1 VPFSSPRIVNAQ
13 YITMKSTI
21 LSAAQLLAICST
33 VSLTCVYSKLA
44 DRSRVVKA
52 RHDSGRSDRFRDN
65 GRPIEGQSYRSVKIE
80 EDSMRIM
87 EKKEQQSP
95 QSNQKPR
102 FQAQEKKQRRTNT
115 AAAQQKAPW
124 QRDFPRSDTAT
135 KEENLRRKI
144 KGDVP
149 MFFQQDTVGNHEP
162 SHEDGSDN
170 DKELDEQASR
180 RLSSQL
186 TGCCYDYQSYYA
198 ADLCALYGND
208 CESGETPSHDSGD
221 EDCSQDGLSFIGI
234 SFSVN
239 TANSNPYSYQLCD
252 QFPMENI
259 IDRDYDYVMSM
270 DEDGWLVGGGYK
282 TFDYS
287 GKMPYIDSSHTELI
301 RIGNL
306 DPDHGGTSI
315 DQVYNAMTS
324 ITFPPLSIYP
334 EYLKGGGGHHSGDDD
349 EDGEVPSGDITF
361 IVSIVETYEDD
372 DSYSAYEYFV
382 DDLFSA
388 LDSAG
393 GGPCMDDSDTDPHVS
408 MSRGVKFWSSYHQSQ
423 YMYQSNLEVAV
434 WQAMYPYGTP
444 IGSSGYAAFPP
455 GHNGSKQKVGYGN
468 LYFFFDRANITKAFT
483 PNRDL
488 TSDEEYYA
496 KLYMKT
502 DVSDFYASTT
512 TIDFD
517 YGGSGDDEDNDYEHN
532 PYGFDAQMAK
542 HDMTD
547 GWSLPP
553 NCLQE
558 GETFFGIPLSRVSDS
573 KLQSSSSFQEQFDFE
588 YLVDRNGTYV
598 SSFGTNHGWL
608 IGEELG
614 NAVGSIVDKDTA
626 HIPIFYAGTTN
637 PNLGGMS
644 LSNMI
649 KIARNIDFGTLYI
662 KPAFVF
668 VDGDGHVKLQ
678 FESDTSSALSYL
690 YDNFCKE
697 MGISWNY
704 EAPENDFGAYTNCAM
719 HGADDRASYGCGPEG
734 TNQGGFCP
742 QMTLAY
748 SPRFSS
754 EETAAAYLERC
765 NNYVDYWRSLYPS
778 GVAVGTTNFC
788 PNGGCMALF
797 LNRID
802 VYEVFKPDLG
812 GSWVEY
818 NGASMPP
825 TFSPAPTWTGGCDE
839 PHNFHLDKCF
849 RKRYKPKA
857 SAVAWDALGT
867 IGQFSVMLVVFMAF
881 TLSISIFLARA
892 RKKRRR
898 GESYLGFFFRDL
910 SRKRKKKRRKTRN
923 DDLNEKMLD
932 SSSRRSKSSKRSS
945 RSRSKSRRRSK
956 SASKSRD
963 GSRTRSLRPVPVAA
977 GSVAGSR
984 KSRGRSS
991 SRSRSRTKRVES
1003 NVFDLTVD
1011 NGEEDKDNRQQLV

>member
-1 VPFSSPRIVNAQ
+1 
-13 YITMKSTI
+13 MKYSI
-21 LSAAQLLAICST
+21 LSAIQLL
-33 VSLTCVYSKLA
+33 SLLSIAESKLA
-44 DRSRVVKA
+44 DRSRIVKA
-52 RHDSGRSDRFRDN
+52 RHESGRIDRYHDN
-65 GRPIEGQSYRSVKIE
+65 GRPIEGQSYRSIKIQ
-80 EDSMRIM
+80 EDSTRIM
-87 EKKEQQSP
+87 QYNNKEGPTSRFAAQEKKEQH
-95 QSNQKPR
+95 
-102 FQAQEKKQRRTNT
+102 RRAM
-115 AAAQQKAPW
+115 AAAETAKERTTQTKLAPW
-124 QRDFPRSDTAT
+124 QRNIPRSAAKS
-135 KEENLRRKI
+135 KEENIRI
-144 KGDVP
+144 IMKGDVP
-149 MFFQQDTVGNHEP
+149 LFNREDRITNRQQ
-162 SHEDGSDN
+162 SHDDS
-170 DKELDEQASR
+170 DKELLTLEDEDSQR
-180 RLSSQL
+180 ELSSQL
-186 TGCCYDYQSYYA
+186 TGCCYSYQNYYA

-221 EDCSQDGLSFIGI
+221 EDCSQDGLSFIGV

-239 TANSNPYSYQLCD
+239 TASSNPYSYQLCD

-287 GKMPYIDSSHTELI
+287 GKMPYIDSSHTELL

-315 DQVYNAMTS
+315 DQVYDAMTS
-324 ITFPPLSIYP
+324 ISFAPLSIYP
-334 EYLKGGGGHHSGDDD
+334 EYLKGGGGGHSGDDD
-349 EDGEVPSGDITF
+349 GDDEVPSGDVTL
-361 IVSIVETYEDD
+361 IVSVVETYEDD
-372 DSYSAYEYFV
+372 ESYSAYEYFL
-382 DDLFSA
+382 DDLFNA
-388 LDSAG
+388 MDSAG
-393 GGPCMDDSDTDPHVS
+393 GGPCMDDHDTDPHVS
-408 MSRGVKFWSSYHQSQ
+408 MSRGVKFWSAYHQQQ
-423 YMYQSNLEVAV
+423 YMYQSNLEIAV

-455 GHNGSKQKVGYGN
+455 GRGGSKQQVGYGN
-468 LYFFFDRANITKAFT
+468 LYFFFDRANITKAFS

-488 TSDEEYYA
+488 TSNEEYYA
-496 KLYMKT
+496 TLYMNT

-517 YGGSGDDEDNDYEHN
+517 YSGSHDDGDCSYEHN
-532 PYGFDAQMAK
+532 PYGFDSKMAK

-547 GWSLPP
+547 GWNLPP
-553 NCLQE
+553 SCLQE
-558 GETFFGIPLSRVSDS
+558 GETFFGIPLSRASDS

-588 YLVDRNGTYV
+588 YLVDRNGTYIT
-598 SSFGTNHGWL
+598 SFGTNHGWL
-608 IGEELG
+608 IGEEFG

-637 PNLGGMS
+637 ADMGGMS
-644 LSNMI
+644 LSDMI
-649 KIARNIDFGTLYI
+649 KIARSIDFGTLYI

-668 VDGDGHVKLQ
+668 VDDDGHVKLQ
-678 FESDTSSALSYL
+678 FEADTDSALAYL
-690 YDNFCKE
+690 YDSLCKE
-697 MGISWNY
+697 MGITWNY
-704 EAPENDFGAYTNCAM
+704 DSPENSIGVFTNCAM
-719 HGADDRASYGCGPEG
+719 HGAGDRAAYGCGPEG

-748 SPRFSS
+748 APRFSS
-754 EETAAAYLERC
+754 EDSAAAYLDHC

-825 TFSPAPTWTGGCDE
+825 TFSPAPTWMGGCDE

-867 IGQFSVMLVVFMAF
+867 IGQFSVMLVVFMAV

-910 SRKRKKKRRKTRN
+910 SRKRKKKRRKTKN
-923 DDLNEKMLD
+923 GDLAEKMLD
-932 SSSRRSKSSKRSS
+932 SSSRRSKSSRLTS

-956 SASKSRD
+956 SANKDRG
-963 GSRTRSLRPVPVAA
+963 GSRTRSLRPVPLAA
-977 GSVAGSR
+977 GSVAESGSR

-991 SRSRSRTKRVES
+991 SRSRKKESSRAFDI
-1003 NVFDLTVD
+1003 NVK
-1011 NGEEDKDNRQQLV
+1011 EDARQQLV

>member
-1 VPFSSPRIVNAQ
+1 
-13 YITMKSTI
+13 MKSIIFST
-21 LSAAQLLAICST
+21 AQLLVIYSAIA
-33 VSLTCVYSKLA
+33 LTGVESKLA

-52 RHDSGRSDRFRDN
+52 RHDSGISDRFQDN

-80 EDSMRIM
+80 ENSMRIM
-87 EKKEQQSP
+87 DKKEQRA
-95 QSNQKPR
+95 QKPS
-102 FQAQEKKQRRTNT
+102 FLAQEKKQRRTKM
-115 AAAQQKAPW
+115 AATPQKAPW
-124 QRDFPRSDTAT
+124 ERDLPRQDIATA
-135 KEENLRRKI
+135 EDNLRRNM

-149 MFFQQDTVGNHEP
+149 MFANQDVGGNSDHSDLEGHDNEMEP
-162 SHEDGSDN
+162 HR
-170 DKELDEQASR
+170 SR

-186 TGCCYDYQSYYA
+186 TGCCYDYQNYYA
-198 ADLCALYGND
+198 ADLCAIYGND

-287 GKMPYIDSSHTELI
+287 GKMPYIDSSHTELL

-306 DPDHGGTSI
+306 DPDLGGTSI
-315 DQVYNAMTS
+315 DQVYDAMTS
-324 ITFPPLSIYP
+324 ITFPPFSIFP
-334 EYLKGGGGHHSGDDD
+334 EYLKGGGGHNSGDNDD
-349 EDGEVPSGDITF
+349 EEEVPSGDVTL
-361 IVSIVETYEDD
+361 IVSMVETYEDD
-372 DSYSAYEYFV
+372 DSYSAYEYFL
-382 DDLFSA
+382 DNLFNA
-388 LDSAG
+388 MDSVG
-393 GGPCMDDSDTDPHVS
+393 GGPCMDDHDTDPHVS
-408 MSRGVKFWSSYHQSQ
+408 MSRGVKFWSAYHQKQ

-455 GHNGSKQKVGYGN
+455 GHHGSKQKVGYGN
-468 LYFFFDRANITKAFT
+468 LYFFFDRANITKAFS

-496 KLYMKT
+496 TLYMKT

-517 YGGSGDDEDNDYEHN
+517 YSGSHDDGDNDYEHN
-532 PYGFDAQMAK
+532 PYGFNAQMAK

-547 GWSLPP
+547 GWNLPP

-573 KLQSSSSFQEQFDFE
+573 KLQSSSSFQEQFDLE
-588 YLVDRNGTYV
+588 YLVDRNGTYIT
-598 SSFGTNHGWL
+598 SFGTNHGWL

-637 PNLGGMS
+637 PNMGGMS
-644 LSNMI
+644 LSDMI
-649 KIARNIDFGTLYI
+649 KIARNVDFGTLYI

-678 FESDTSSALSYL
+678 FEADTSSALAYL
-690 YDNFCKE
+690 YDSFCKE

-704 EAPENDFGAYTNCAM
+704 ESPSNNFGVYTNCAM
-719 HGADDRASYGCGPEG
+719 HGADDRATYGCGPDG

-754 EETAAAYLERC
+754 EDNAAAYLDRC

-867 IGQFSVMLVVFMAF
+867 IGQFSVMLVVFMAV

-923 DDLNEKMLD
+923 ADLNEKMLD

-963 GSRTRSLRPVPVAA
+963 SGRTRSLRPVPVAA
-977 GSVAGSR
+977 GSISGGR
-984 KSRGRSS
+984 KSSRGRSS
-991 SRSRSRTKRVES
+991 SRSRSRTKRGET
-1003 NVFDLTVD
+1003 NVFDLTVN
-1011 NGEEDKDNRQQLV
+1011 NGMEDKDNRQQLV

>member
-1 VPFSSPRIVNAQ
+1 
-13 YITMKSTI
+13 MKSTSI
-21 LSAAQLLAICST
+21 LSAAQLLVIYST
-33 VSLTCVYSKLA
+33 ISGVDAKLA

-52 RHDSGRSDRFRDN
+52 RHDSGRSDRFHDN
-65 GRPIEGQSYRSVKIE
+65 GRPIEGQSYRSVKIDE
-80 EDSMRIM
+80 NSMRIM
-87 EKKEQQSP
+87 DKDEQRTLKQ
-95 QSNQKPR
+95 QPR
-102 FQAQEKKQRRTNT
+102 FQAQEKKQRRTN
-115 AAAQQKAPW
+115 AGVVVQKAPW
-124 QRDFPRSDTAT
+124 QMDRSDVTT
-135 KEENLRRKI
+135 QDEHLRRKM

-149 MFFQQDTVGNHEP
+149 MFAK
-162 SHEDGSDN
+162 EDSLGFSNGISRNDEESD
-170 DKELDEQASR
+170 EISR
-180 RLSSQL
+180 KLSSQL
-186 TGCCYDYQSYYA
+186 TGCCYDYQGYDA

-221 EDCSQDGLSFIGI
+221 GDCSQDGLSFIGV

-239 TANSNPYSYQLCD
+239 TASSNPYSYQLCD

-287 GKMPYIDSSHTELI
+287 GKMPYIDSSHTELV

-306 DPDHGGTSI
+306 DPDKGGTSM

-324 ITFPPLSIYP
+324 ITFPPFSIFP
-334 EYLKGGGGHHSGDDD
+334 EYLKGGGGHNSGDDGED
-349 EDGEVPSGDITF
+349 EEVPSADITL
-361 IVSIVETYEDD
+361 IVSVVETYEED
-372 DSYSAYEYFV
+372 DSYSAYEYFL
-382 DDLFSA
+382 DDLFDA

-393 GGPCMDDSDTDPHVS
+393 GGPCMDDHDTDPHVS
-408 MSRGVKFWSSYHQSQ
+408 MSRGVKFWSSYHAQQ
-423 YMYQSNLEVAV
+423 YMYQANLEVAV
-434 WQAMYPYGTP
+434 WQAMYPQGTP

-468 LYFFFDRANITKAFT
+468 LYFFFDRANITHAFS

-488 TSDEEYYA
+488 TDDEQYYA
-496 KLYMKT
+496 QLYMGS
-502 DVSDFYASTT
+502 DVSDFYASVTD
-512 TIDFD
+512 IDFD
-517 YGGSGDDEDNDYEHN
+517 YGGSHDDGDNEYEHN
-532 PYGFDAQMAK
+532 AYGFNAQMAK

-547 GWSLPP
+547 GWNLPP

-588 YLVDRNGTYV
+588 YLVDRNGTYIT
-598 SSFGTNHGWL
+598 SFGTNHGWL

-637 PNLGGMS
+637 PNMGGMS
-644 LSNMI
+644 LSDMI

-678 FESDTSSALSYL
+678 FETDTSSALAYL
-690 YDNFCKE
+690 YDSLCKE

-704 EAPENDFGAYTNCAM
+704 ESPSNNYGVYTNCAM
-719 HGADDRASYGCGPEG
+719 HGADDRASYGCGPDG

-748 SPRFSS
+748 SPRFNDEDS
-754 EETAAAYLERC
+754 AAAYLEKC

-778 GVAVGTTNFC
+778 GVAVGTSQFC

-825 TFSPAPTWTGGCDE
+825 TFSPAPTWMGGCDE

-857 SAVAWDALGT
+857 SAVAWDALGS
-867 IGQFSVMLVVFMAF
+867 IGQFSVMLVVFMAV

-892 RKKRRR
+892 RKKKRR

-923 DDLNEKMLD
+923 TDLNEKMLD
-932 SSSRRSKSSKRSS
+932 GSSRRSKSSSRRTPS

-956 SASKSRD
+956 SASRRD
-963 GSRTRSLRPVPVAA
+963 GSRTRSMRPVPVAA
-977 GSVAGSR
+977 GSTSVR
-984 KSRGRSS
+984 RSS
-991 SRSRSRTKRVES
+991 SRGRTRSSSRKRSSSKKKDS

-1011 NGEEDKDNRQQLV
+1011 GDKDNRQQLV

>member
-1 VPFSSPRIVNAQ
+1 
-13 YITMKSTI
+13 
-21 LSAAQLLAICST
+21 
-33 VSLTCVYSKLA
+33 
-44 DRSRVVKA
+44 
-52 RHDSGRSDRFRDN
+52 
-65 GRPIEGQSYRSVKIE
+65 
-80 EDSMRIM
+80 MRIM
-87 EKKEQQSP
+87 DKNEQRSP
-95 QSNQKPR
+95 QLNQKPR

-115 AAAQQKAPW
+115 AAAQNKAPW
-124 QRDFPRSDTAT
+124 QRDFPRSDTDTAT
-135 KEENLRRKI
+135 KEENLRRRM

-149 MFFQQDTVGNHEP
+149 MFFKEDYVGNYDP
-162 SHEDGSDN
+162 SQEDESNTDM
-170 DKELDEQASR
+170 ELEGEGSR

-186 TGCCYDYQSYYA
+186 TGCCYDYQNYYA
-198 ADLCALYGND
+198 ADLCAMYGND

-259 IDRDYDYVMSM
+259 IDRDYDFVMSM

-306 DPDHGGTSI
+306 DPDVGGTSI
-315 DQVYNAMTS
+315 DQVYDAMTS
-324 ITFPPLSIYP
+324 ITFPPFSIFP
-334 EYLKGGGGHHSGDDD
+334 EYMKGGGGHNSGDDGED
-349 EDGEVPSGDITF
+349 EGEVPSGDITL
-361 IVSIVETYEDD
+361 IVSVVETYEED
-372 DSYSAYEYFV
+372 DSYSAYEYFL
-382 DDLFSA
+382 DDIFDA
-388 LDSAG
+388 MDSAG
-393 GGPCMDDSDTDPHVS
+393 GGPCMDDHDTDPHVS
-408 MSRGVKFWSSYHQSQ
+408 MSRGVKFWSSYHQTQ
-423 YMYQSNLEVAV
+423 FMYQANLEVAV

-455 GHNGSKQKVGYGN
+455 GRNGSKQKVGYGN
-468 LYFFFDRANITKAFT
+468 LYFFFDRANITKAFS

-496 KLYMKT
+496 QLYMKT

-512 TIDFD
+512 EIDFD
-517 YGGSGDDEDNDYEHN
+517 YGGSHDDGDCDYEHN
-532 PYGFDAQMAK
+532 PYGFNTQMAK

-573 KLQSSSSFQEQFDFE
+573 KLQTSSSFQEQFDFE
-588 YLVDRNGTYV
+588 YLVDRNGTYIT
-598 SSFGTNHGWL
+598 SFGTNHGWL

-678 FESDTSSALSYL
+678 FEADTSSALAYL
-690 YDNFCKE
+690 YNSFCKE

-704 EAPENDFGAYTNCAM
+704 ASPENDFGAYTNCAM
-719 HGADDRASYGCGPEG
+719 HGADDRAAYGCGPDG
-734 TNQGGFCP
+734 TDQGGFCP

-754 EETAAAYLERC
+754 EDTAAAYLDRC

-857 SAVAWDALGT
+857 SAVAWDALGS
-867 IGQFSVMLVVFMAF
+867 IGQFSVMLVVFMAV
-881 TLSISIFLARA
+881 TLSTSIFLARA
-892 RKKRRR
+892 RKKKRR

-923 DDLNEKMLD
+923 GELNENMLD
-932 SSSRRSKSSKRSS
+932 GSSRRSKSSGRVS

-956 SASKSRD
+956 SASKRRD

-977 GSVAGSR
+977 GSISGTRGS
-984 KSRGRSS
+984 SRGRSS
-991 SRSRSRTKRVES
+991 SRSRRKSKGES
-1003 NVFDLTVD
+1003 NVFDLTVNSEQD
-1011 NGEEDKDNRQQLV
+1011 DKDHRQQLV